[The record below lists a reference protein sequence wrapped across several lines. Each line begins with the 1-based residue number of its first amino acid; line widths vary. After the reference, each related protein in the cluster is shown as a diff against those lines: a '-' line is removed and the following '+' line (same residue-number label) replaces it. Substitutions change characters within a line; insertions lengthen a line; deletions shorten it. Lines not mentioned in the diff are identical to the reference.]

1 MESWRKNMKS
11 GFEPMKVLV
20 TGAAGGIGSAT
31 ARLLQQ
37 EGARVWGADRAEFR
51 IDGVQAI
58 TADLARREAIEEILE
73 QMEEVD
79 VAVLNAGISRP
90 GDLGEVK
97 PEDWEAVIGIN
108 LSAVFFQLQALA
120 RRMKTKRSGA
130 IVLTASTNSFDGEAG
145 LIAYNASKAGLLGI
159 LHTAANELGP
169 YGIRVNAV
177 CPGLIETPLTREWFA
192 QESVIRPYF
201 AHIPLG
207 RGGRPE
213 EVAEAI
219 AFLASPRASFIT
231 GAALVVDGGQ
241 MAAKFG
247 TWEKLPARF
256 ESKQWRLEDSIS

>member
-1 MESWRKNMKS
+1 MKS
-11 GFEPMKVLV
+11 GFEQMKVLV
-20 TGAAGGIGSAT
+20 TGAAGGIGSA
-31 ARLLQQ
+31 AVRLLQQ
-37 EGARVWGADRAEFR
+37 EGANVWGVDKAAFAMA
-51 IDGVQAI
+51 GVQ
-58 TADLARREAIEEILE
+58 TVMADLTRREAVEEVLE
-73 QMEEVD
+73 QMGEVD

-90 GDLGEVK
+90 GDVDEVRA
-97 PEDWEAVIGIN
+97 EDWEAVIGIN
-108 LSAVFFQLQALA
+108 LSAVFFQLQAVA
-120 RRMKTKRSGA
+120 RRMKKKRQGA

-169 YGIRVNAV
+169 YGLRVNAV

-207 RGGRPE
+207 RGGQPE

-256 ESKQWRLEDSIS
+256 EGQRWRLEDSIS